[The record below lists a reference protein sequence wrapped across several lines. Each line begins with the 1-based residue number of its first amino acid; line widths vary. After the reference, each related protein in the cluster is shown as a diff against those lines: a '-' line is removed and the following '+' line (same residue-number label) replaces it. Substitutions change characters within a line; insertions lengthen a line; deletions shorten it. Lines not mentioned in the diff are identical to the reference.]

1 METILIIAT
10 FQAVL
15 LAFLLLTKKGK
26 SKSDYIL
33 SGYFA
38 VSAFSILFAYLEIVN
53 RNSGYPLPWVINI
66 SIPLIMLIGPA
77 LWLYVKSLTAQYF
90 KLNASYLLLLAP
102 FVFVAILFAFKF
114 YIQPSAVKVSI
125 DQTESFRSD
134 FVFPLVMGLIALS
147 NIGYAFW
154 GIALIN
160 RYQKL
165 LKTYFSKT
173 DSIDLK
179 WLKFVQISALFC
191 YAAISGLYI
200 ISSVMGVL
208 SYNSIQ
214 VFGYALASGLILVL
228 GFFGLKQGNI
238 FVSIPE
244 KFDMQKALDLPEPVD
259 ALKSDEEIFVHQL
272 LSYSRNE
279 KPYLNPDLT
288 LAGLSDELKVSPE
301 YLSGILNGRLG
312 INFFDFVNRY
322 RVEEFKAQCK
332 DPKNKN
338 ITLIGLAYNSGFNSK
353 ATFNRVFK
361 KSVGCTPSEYF
372 RNVSIS

>member
-1 METILIIAT
+1 MHTILIIAT
-10 FQAVL
+10 FQAAL
-15 LAFLLLTKKGK
+15 LAFLLLAKKGK
-26 SKSDYIL
+26 GKSDYIL

-38 VSAFSILFAYLEIVN
+38 VSALSILFAYFEIAN
-53 RNSGYPLPWVINI
+53 RSSGYPFPWLINI
-66 SIPLIMLIGPA
+66 SIPLILLIGPA
-77 LWLYVKSLTAQYF
+77 LWLYVKSLTQQYF
-90 KLNASYLLLLAP
+90 KLSASYLLLLVP
-102 FVFVAILFAFKF
+102 FVFVAILFSFKF
-114 YIQPSAVKVSI
+114 YLQPNSIKVSI

-147 NIGYAFW
+147 NIGYAIW
-154 GIALIN
+154 GIKLIG

-173 DSIDLK
+173 DSIDLN
-179 WLKFVQISALFC
+179 WLKFVQVSALIC

-200 ISSVMGVL
+200 VSSALGVL
-208 SYNSIQ
+208 SYNAIQ
-214 VFGYALASGLILVL
+214 VIGYTFASGLILAL

-238 FVSIPE
+238 FVSVPE
-244 KFDMQKALDLPEPVD
+244 KFDMQKALDFPEPKD
-259 ALKSDEEIFVHQL
+259 ALKSDEEKFVSQL
-272 LSYSRNE
+272 LTYTKNE
-279 KPYLNPDLT
+279 KPYQNPELT
-288 LAGLSDELKVSPE
+288 LASLSEELKVSPE

-312 INFFDFVNRY
+312 LNFFDFVNHY

-332 DPKNKN
+332 EPKNKN

-372 RNVSIS
+372 SNVSIS

>member
-1 METILIIAT
+1 MSIILIIAT
-10 FQAVL
+10 FQAIL
-15 LAFLLLTKKGK
+15 LTFLLLAKKGK

-38 VSAFSILFAYLEIVN
+38 VSAISILFAYLEIVN
-53 RNSGYPLPWVINI
+53 RSSGFPFPWIINI
-66 SIPLIMLIGPA
+66 SIPLILLVGPA
-77 LWLYVKSLTAQYF
+77 LWLYVKSLTQQYF
-90 KLNASYLLLLAP
+90 KLTASYLLLLAP
-102 FVFVAILFAFKF
+102 FIFVAILFTFKF
-114 YIQPSAVKVSI
+114 YLQPSAVKVSI

-134 FVFPLVMGLIALS
+134 FVFPLVMAMIALS
-147 NIGYAFW
+147 NIGYAIW

-160 RYQKL
+160 RYQQL

-173 DSIDLK
+173 DTIDLN
-179 WLKFVQISALFC
+179 WLKFVQVSALIC

-200 ISSVMGVL
+200 ISSALGVL
-208 SYNSIQ
+208 SYNVIQ
-214 VFGYALASGLILVL
+214 VIGYALASGLILVL
-228 GFFGLKQGNI
+228 GFYGLKQGNI
-238 FVSIPE
+238 FVSVPE
-244 KFDMQKALDLPEPVD
+244 KFDMQKALDLPEPMD

-272 LSYSRNE
+272 LFYTKNE
-279 KPYLNPDLT
+279 KPYQNPDLT
-288 LAGLSDELKVSPE
+288 LAGLSHELKVSPE

-322 RVEEFKAQCK
+322 RVEEFKDQCK

-361 KSVGCTPSEYF
+361 KSVGCTPSEYL
-372 RNVSIS
+372 RKIAKP